1 MKVGILGGG
10 QLGRMLA
17 LAGHSI
23 GIRTLV
29 LENSAECPAVN
40 VTDVLVGEFENRGD
54 LERIAAASSVVTYEF
69 ENVPVEAA
77 RYLAQRVSVC
87 PPPQALECAQDRLIE
102 KTTFQSLG
110 IPTPQFAAVDSIEG
124 LREAVARIGLPAVLK
139 TRRLGYDGKGQ
150 RVLRA
155 PGDVDA
161 AWAALGGVPMI
172 LEEFVPFDREVAII
186 AVRSRDGSHAFY
198 PLVETR
204 QEGGVLRTAIAP
216 EPQWSQTLQ
225 MQAETHATRLL
236 DHLDYVGVLALELF
250 EHHGGL
256 LGNEFA
262 PRVHNSG
269 HWTIEGAE
277 TSQFENHLR
286 AILGLPLGSTA
297 AIGHVGMVNL
307 IGSLPPISAI
317 LAIPHARVHL
327 YGKRERAG
335 RKLGHVTVRAD
346 NAAELIVR
354 LDRVIAVVKDA
365 ERAAEIAD

>member
-1 MKVGILGGG
+1 MNVGILGGG

-17 LAGHSI
+17 LAGHAL

-40 VTDVLVGEFENRGD
+40 VTDVLVGAFENRGD
-54 LERIAAASSVVTYEF
+54 LERIAAASTVVTYEF
-69 ENVPVEAA
+69 ENVPIEAA

-110 IPTPQFAAVDSIEG
+110 IPTPQFADVDSIDG

-155 PGDVDA
+155 PGDVDV
-161 AWAALGGVPMI
+161 AWAALRRAHDLGRVCA
-172 LEEFVPFDREVAII
+172 FDREVAII

-204 QEGGVLRTAIAP
+204 QEGGILHTAIAP
-216 EPQWSQTLQ
+216 EPRWSQALQ
-225 MQAETHATRLL
+225 TNAETYAMRLL

-250 EHHGGL
+250 EHNGGL

-307 IGSLPPISAI
+307 IGTLPPISAI

-327 YGKRERAG
+327 YGKRERSG
-335 RKLGHVTVRAD
+335 RKLGHVTVRAE
-346 NAAELIVR
+346 NGAELIVR
-354 LDRVIAVVKDA
+354 LDRVIAVVKEA